1 MLTLEQVVN
10 KSIKKLSGLHDVLSV
25 AAKVLIENCYKKGI
39 YIQITQGLRTI
50 DEQNDL
56 YAQGRTKQGS
66 IVTNA
71 KGGYSF
77 HNFGLA
83 IDFVLLLPDGKN
95 VTWDMN
101 TDYNSN
107 NVKDWIEVVDEAK
120 KLGFEWGGDWTSFKD
135 YPHFQMVFGLST
147 ADLRNGK
154 KPTQKLLD
162 SALALINKCIQ
173 TVPDSVKDEDQSIRP
188 VKIILTKDNSVRDG
202 LLKDNTNF
210 VPISVLK
217 DLGHKVTW
225 DNTNKKLYI
234 S

>member
-1 MLTLEQVVN
+1 MLTLEQVAN
-10 KSIKKLSGLHDVLSV
+10 KSLKKLSGLHDVLSV
-25 AAKVLIENCYKKGI
+25 AAKALIENCYKKGI
-39 YIQITQGLRTI
+39 YIQITQGLRSI

-71 KGGYSF
+71 KGGYSY

-107 NVKDWIEVVDEAK
+107 NMKDWIEVVDEAK
-120 KLGFEWGGDWTSFKD
+120 RLGFEWGGDWTSFKD

-154 KPTQKLLD
+154 KPAQKLID
-162 SALALINKCIQ
+162 AALAQINKCIQ
-173 TVPDSVKDEDQSIRP
+173 AVPALVKDEDQSIRP